1 MDQFTEADELDE
13 TGVLFTCGED
23 LLGRPTL
30 VARPT
35 VHEPASREESLTA
48 ARRTVF
54 TVQRCCEVMPSWLEE
69 QKVVILY
76 DCRGLKR
83 ANLDLTYTREI
94 IRTLLAQFPERLDR
108 VVVINS
114 HWTMSFFWAAIKA
127 LLPSDVVAKVHICSS
142 DTVGMCKE
150 FLPEDHPYIL
160 YDAAV
165 RRGGLVPDVPKRSR
179 YRDAKLA
186 PKADVEGEAEENES
200 SDEELEPEPA
210 MLGEHWSRQ
219 STTASTE
226 VGATPV
232 KKASFSPWHPD
243 GAAAAAG
250 VPTALQPE
258 VGRTYAEVAEAAVE
272 RRWWSAGC
280 CVQSISNTRT
290 SL

>member
-13 TGVLFTCGED
+13 TGVLFACGQD

-35 VHEPASREESLTA
+35 VHESSSRQESLTA

-54 TVQRCCEVMPSWLEE
+54 TVQRCCEFMPIWLEE
-69 QKVVILY
+69 QKVIIIY

-108 VVVINS
+108 VIVINS
-114 HWTMSFFWAAIKA
+114 HWTMAFFWAAIKA
-127 LLPSDVVAKVHICSS
+127 LLPSDIVAKVLICSS
-142 DTVGMCKE
+142 ETSMCKE
-150 FLPEDHPYIL
+150 LLPEDHPYIL

-165 RRGGLVPDVPKRSR
+165 RRGGLVPGIPKRSPHR
-179 YRDAKLA
+179 VAMLA

-210 MLGEHWSRQ
+210 MLGDDWSRQ
-219 STTASTE
+219 STSASGTE
-226 VGATPV
+226 AAATP
-232 KKASFSPWHPD
+232 KKERSFSPWHPY
-243 GAAAAAG
+243 GAEAA
-250 VPTALQPE
+250 VTPSLHPE
-258 VGRTYAEVAEAAVE
+258 VGRTFAEVAEAAVE
-272 RRWWSAGC
+272 RKWWSAGC
-280 CVQSISNTRT
+280 CGHSKSHTRT